1 MRNEDGEFSRWTGR
15 IREDNS
21 GRGKGQ
27 WPSINLFRTH
37 GAGPR
42 EESYDL
48 ARNNRSASRAD
59 LKIILARFDLP
70 RGWVVS
76 DAKIGYESYRFA
88 ALRAAQPDCDECIE
102 ISRPPNRLGFVLLL
116 LHFHAPLETDLVRF
130 LVDTLILFSRLFFKE
145 IVEINFWNNRNESEE
160 ILFGLEYS
168 LFV

>member
-27 WPSINLFRTH
+27 WPSINLFRTR

-88 ALRAAQPDCDECIE
+88 ALHAAQPDCDECIE

-116 LHFHAPLETDLVRF
+116 LYFHAPLETDLVRF
-130 LVDTLILFSRLFFKE
+130 LVDTLILFE
-145 IVEINFWNNRNESEE
+145 IIFQRNC
-160 ILFGLEYS
+160 
-168 LFV
+168 